1 MANIYKS
8 NYTGEQIDNSVGLTQ
23 ENTAT
28 QGQVLTANGTGGA
41 SWQDASVG
49 TEVVAN
55 PTSGA
60 TEELSK
66 LQVGSNVYSIPK
78 GTEVVANPTSGAI
91 EELSKLQVG
100 SNVYSI
106 PSGGSV
112 NFYEHS
118 IYMKSSDNKII
129 VTLSI
134 ITNTSVS
141 FTRQTLASF
150 LYNNGYRATEN
161 TFHTASGA
169 IYESGNGITDIII
182 GVYNGS
188 SSSTD
193 VSFVKVNKGN
203 GQVFGF
209 LGSGTSF
216 KDIVRKL

>member
-60 TEELSK
+60 T
-66 LQVGSNVYSIPK
+66 
-78 GTEVVANPTSGAI
+78 